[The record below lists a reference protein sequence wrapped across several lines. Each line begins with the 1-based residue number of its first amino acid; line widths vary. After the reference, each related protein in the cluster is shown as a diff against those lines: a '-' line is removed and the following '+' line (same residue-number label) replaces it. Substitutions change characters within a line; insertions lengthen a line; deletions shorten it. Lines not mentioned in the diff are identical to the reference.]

1 MMNNENRKSEIQNMI
16 TKRLNENDTVN
27 CLFQMLLLK
36 KESKSIIEA
45 LLKRNG
51 CQTYTVDTVEGCW
64 NLNDEWYELNDVEAI
79 VEYCGVY
86 PIKWDIDDVV
96 LLEKLY
102 YNREIY
108 IKVLWKKEN
117 KDRTVKYIPNH

>member
-1 MMNNENRKSEIQNMI
+1 MENRKIEIQNMI

-27 CLFQMLLLK
+27 CLFQILLLK
-36 KESKSIIEA
+36 KESKNIIES
-45 LLKRNG
+45 LLKKNG
-51 CQTYTVDTVEGCW
+51 YQTYTVDTVEGCW

-86 PIKWDIDDVV
+86 PTKWDIDDIV

-108 IKVLWKKEN
+108 IRVLWKKEN
-117 KDRTVKYIPNH
+117 KDRTVEYIPNH